1 MRHCLLGTV
10 VVSAVLSSGCVTR
23 GTHRAALAELSE
35 TQARLTSAEQG
46 AQQERRRLQAEI
58 ADLRLRQETLR
69 DSLAA
74 RERELSRLS
83 RTASSTESERLRLQE
98 RLQDRGQEVEGL
110 QRRLDALAAV
120 EAEVRERNRIYEEIL
135 ARFRSLI
142 DGGQLSVRIDR
153 GRLVILLPQDVLF
166 TSGSASLNREGTATV
181 IPVGQALAALPDRRF
196 QVEGHTD
203 DVPISTARFPSNWE
217 LSAARA
223 LTVVRLLTEQGVAPA
238 HLSAAG
244 FGEHQPVAS
253 NETADGRR
261 ANRRIEI
268 VMLPDLDLVSELSPS
283 R

>member
-1 MRHCLLGTV
+1 M
-10 VVSAVLSSGCVTR
+10 TR

-142 DGGQLSVRIDR
+142 DGGQLSVRI
-153 GRLVILLPQDVLF
+153 
-166 TSGSASLNREGTATV
+166 
-181 IPVGQALAALPDRRF
+181 
-196 QVEGHTD
+196 
-203 DVPISTARFPSNWE
+203 
-217 LSAARA
+217 
-223 LTVVRLLTEQGVAPA
+223 
-238 HLSAAG
+238 
-244 FGEHQPVAS
+244 
-253 NETADGRR
+253 
-261 ANRRIEI
+261 
-268 VMLPDLDLVSELSPS
+268 
-283 R
+283 